1 MKTTFGKWITLWLIV
16 TLMCLAACLTSCAPQ
31 PVQVKII
38 PADRMLISLPDGNY
52 RVTPLW
58 LKERYEFER
67 YLKEKL
73 TGYEVAH

>member
-1 MKTTFGKWITLWLIV
+1 
-16 TLMCLAACLTSCAPQ
+16 LTSCAPQ